1 MPVGLDYYLRFALGA
16 PRVGQQGAP
25 PPGYRVS
32 QARGN
37 ATVPVSQTQSAS
49 ALMRM
54 GVPPARGGPPLPLG
68 ASPNSSSPMGMVRQI
83 GLSAFASLYL
93 YQVTKLHT
101 SPISVDMK
109 CDDMLF
115 D

>member
-1 MPVGLDYYLRFALGA
+1 MPVGLDYYLCVSLGA
-16 PRVGQQGAP
+16 PRVGQQQGAP

-68 ASPNSSSPMGMVRQI
+68 ASPNSSSPMGMVRKKD
-83 GLSAFASLYL
+83 LSVFASLWW
-93 YQVTKLHT
+93 YQVTKY
-101 SPISVDMK
+101 SVTY
-109 CDDMLF
+109 LSHF
-115 D
+115 S

>member
-1 MPVGLDYYLRFALGA
+1 MPMGLDYYLRFALGA

-68 ASPNSSSPMGMVRQI
+68 ASPNSSSPMGMVSKI
-83 GLSAFASLYL
+83 GLSAFSSLYW
-93 YQVTKLHT
+93 YQITKYSAT
-101 SPISVDMK
+101 YSPISVDMK
-109 CDDMLF
+109 CDEM
-115 D
+115 

>member
-1 MPVGLDYYLRFALGA
+1 MPVGLDYYLCVSLGA

-25 PPGYRVS
+25 PPGYRA

-37 ATVPVSQTQSAS
+37 ASVPVSQTQSAS

-68 ASPNSSSPMGMVRQI
+68 ASPNSSSPMGMVRKI
-83 GLSAFASLYL
+83 GLSAFASLWW
-93 YQVTKLHT
+93 YQVTKYSATYLSHF
-101 SPISVDMK
+101 S
-109 CDDMLF
+109 
-115 D
+115 

>member
-1 MPVGLDYYLRFALGA
+1 MPMGLDYYLRFALGA

-68 ASPNSSSPMGMVRQI
+68 ASPNSSSPMGMVRKI
-83 GLSAFASLYL
+83 DLSAFASLWW
-93 YQVTKLHT
+93 YQVTKYSATYLSHF
-101 SPISVDMK
+101 S
-109 CDDMLF
+109 
-115 D
+115 

>member
-16 PRVGQQGAP
+16 PRVGQQQGAP

-68 ASPNSSSPMGMVRQI
+68 ASPNSSSPMGMVRKI
-83 GLSAFASLYL
+83 GMSAFSSLWW
-93 YQVTKLHT
+93 YQVTKY
-101 SPISVDMK
+101 SVTY
-109 CDDMLF
+109 LSHF
-115 D
+115 S

>member
-1 MPVGLDYYLRFALGA
+1 MPVGLDYYLFVSLGA

-25 PPGYRVS
+25 PPGYRA

-37 ATVPVSQTQSAS
+37 ASVPVSQTQSAS

-68 ASPNSSSPMGMVRQI
+68 ASPNSSSPMGMVRKKD
-83 GLSAFASLYL
+83 LSVFASLWW
-93 YQVTKLHT
+93 YQVTKY
-101 SPISVDMK
+101 SVTY
-109 CDDMLF
+109 LSHF
-115 D
+115 S